1 MAELRLWSISQR
13 LLRWTDRNLIILDAN
28 SDQKKEEL
36 IQFNLREP
44 KIKAFVYYNLN
55 GHKSKEYEKTNGNTR
70 TQEDLQDICKHDP
83 LKRNLAIHLFFVLKV
98 NIVPCHFLLDTS
110 PGSPYASAAY

>member
-1 MAELRLWSISQR
+1 MAELRLLSISQR
-13 LLRWTDRNLIILDAN
+13 LLRWTDRNSIILDAN

-55 GHKSKEYEKTNGNTR
+55 GHKSKEYEKSNSNTK
-70 TQEDLQDICKHDP
+70 TQKHICKYDAS
-83 LKRNLAIHLFFVLKV
+83 KKYLAIHPFLF
-98 NIVPCHFLLDTS
+98 
-110 PGSPYASAAY
+110 